1 MSEADWSDASR
12 LSVGMLLDGTRIG
25 ELDHEG
31 QPIVGDSLY
40 VFLNA
45 SAQAVTITLPQV
57 PSGAAWEHVLDT
69 NEPAGACRDV
79 CPRHGAGGRAAR
91 RAHLSRVIPPC
102 PPGPGV

>member
-1 MSEADWSDASR
+1 MSDADWADGSR

-45 SAQAVTITLPQV
+45 SGGGGDDGPASGPRRRHVGTRAGYERTGGPVATSGPATVQVVAPQAVRIYR
-57 PSGAAWEHVLDT
+57 G
-69 NEPAGACRDV
+69 PA
-79 CPRHGAGGRAAR
+79 
-91 RAHLSRVIPPC
+91 
-102 PPGPGV
+102 

>member
-1 MSEADWSDASR
+1 VLWLRADGAEMTDADWADASR

-45 SAQAVTITLPQV
+45 SAQAVTMTLPQV
-57 PSGAAWEHVLDT
+57 PSGGTWEHVLDT
-69 NEPAGACRDV
+69 NDPAAPV
-79 CPRHGAGGRAAR
+79 AT
-91 RAHLSRVIPPC
+91 S
-102 PPGPGV
+102 GPATVQVVAPQAVRIYRG